1 MFSTVITGFVLLKS
15 DYIYLAEKIGDA
27 EVLEVHVAAQDHVQ
41 DPPPQHTESVQS
53 SQIFIIGNNCVTVF
67 FVMTI
72 DASMTFAY
80 VLNGCF

>member
-41 DPPPQHTESVQS
+41 DPPPQHTESV
-53 SQIFIIGNNCVTVF
+53 
-67 FVMTI
+67 
-72 DASMTFAY
+72 
-80 VLNGCF
+80 